1 MISSEIQDVS
11 EINVAFKRLTTLS
24 FEKYINERKNKAG
37 SGSEKEVCI
46 FEGENR

>member
-37 SGSEKEVCI
+37 SGSEKKVCI
-46 FEGENR
+46 FEGGK